1 MELSVGALAFGGLP
15 GDMSKEVSVAAPFPG
30 LSTTSDCEK
39 CVINDPD
46 RAHSRV
52 RLATDRNIV
61 WEKWRGTGN

>member
-46 RAHSRV
+46 RSHSPGSARY
-52 RLATDRNIV
+52 
-61 WEKWRGTGN
+61 